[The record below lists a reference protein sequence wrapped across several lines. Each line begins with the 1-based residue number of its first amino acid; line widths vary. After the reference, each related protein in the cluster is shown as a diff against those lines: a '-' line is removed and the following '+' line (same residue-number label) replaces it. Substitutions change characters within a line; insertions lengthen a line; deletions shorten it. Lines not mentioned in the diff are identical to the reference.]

1 MWSVAVIEQVRAT
14 EILDSR
20 GRPTVEVAVQLSDG
34 TLAAASAPS
43 GASKGR
49 HEAFELRDGD
59 HARYRGQGVRT
70 AVANVNETI
79 APRLTSADP
88 YDQGAVDA
96 LLIDI
101 DGTPNKSRLGANATL
116 AVSIAVARAA
126 ATSRGIPLF
135 RHLGGDE
142 ARVLPVP
149 MVNMISGG
157 LHARR
162 QLDFQDFLIIPLSAT
177 SWSDALAVCVDV
189 HAELGT
195 VLAERGHSTLRA
207 DEGGYGPLLS
217 GNELALD
224 LLHDAVVRTGH
235 EPGRDVGFALD
246 VAATH
251 FYDGSTGR
259 YQLAADGRVLNS
271 GELIDVLEGWV
282 GRHPILSIEDG
293 LAEDDWDGW
302 RTLTDRLGDRIQLI
316 GDDLFTT
323 NLTRLEYG
331 IEHHIANAVLV
342 KMNQIGTLTETQ
354 AVAARAQEAGFRV
367 VVSARSGETED
378 AALSDLAV
386 ALNAGQIKVGSVTQ
400 SERLA
405 KYNRLLHIE
414 AELGESGRYA
424 GRHALDA
431 PASKES

>member
-1 MWSVAVIEQVRAT
+1 MWSVPVIERVRAS

-20 GRPTVEVAVQLSDG
+20 GRPTVEVAVRLSDG
-34 TLAAASAPS
+34 TLGVASVPS

-59 HARYRGQGVRT
+59 RARYRGQGVRT
-70 AVANVNETI
+70 AVANVNEII

-96 LLIDI
+96 LLIDV

-126 ATSRGIPLF
+126 ATSRGIPLW
-135 RHLGGDE
+135 RHLGGDG

-157 LHARR
+157 LHARG

-177 SWSDALAVCVDV
+177 GWSEALAVCVDV
-189 HAELGT
+189 HAELGA

-217 GNELALD
+217 SNELALD
-224 LLHDAVVRTGH
+224 LLHDAVVRTGR
-235 EPGRDVGFALD
+235 EPGRDVAFAID

-251 FYDGSTGR
+251 FYDGSTRR
-259 YQLAADGRVLNS
+259 YHLAADGQELDS
-271 GELIDVLEGWV
+271 DALIDVLEGWV

-302 RTLTDRLGDRIQLI
+302 RTLTDRLGDRIQLV

-323 NLTRLEYG
+323 NLARLEYG
-331 IEHHIANAVLV
+331 IEHHVANAVLV

-378 AALSDLAV
+378 AALADLAV

-424 GRHALDA
+424 GRGALEA
-431 PASKES
+431 PPAEES